1 MIAAGWL
8 VEGNPA
14 MADKP
19 TPTEQPNTSEP
30 DPQQKK
36 PDMEQVQ
43 EDAAHERE
51 TERGYQ

>member
-1 MIAAGWL
+1 
-8 VEGNPA
+8 

-19 TPTEQPNTSEP
+19 APTEPPNSSEP
-30 DPQQKK
+30 DAQEKK
-36 PDMEQVQ
+36 RDLEQVQ

>member
-1 MIAAGWL
+1 
-8 VEGNPA
+8 

-19 TPTEQPNTSEP
+19 TSTEQPNTNEP
-30 DPQQKK
+30 EPQQQKRN
-36 PDMEQVQ
+36 MEQVQ